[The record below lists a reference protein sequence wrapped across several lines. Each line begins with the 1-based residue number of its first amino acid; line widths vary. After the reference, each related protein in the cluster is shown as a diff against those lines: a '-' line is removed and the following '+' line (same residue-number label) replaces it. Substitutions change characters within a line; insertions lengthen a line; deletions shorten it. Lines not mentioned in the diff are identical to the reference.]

1 MVKKRSR
8 WKQEHR
14 ALALG
19 SAAVVLLAGG
29 WLWLLRGGVREAQG
43 PSIGGPFHLTATDG
57 TTITD
62 RDLRG
67 KYLLIYFGYTSC
79 EDVCQTTLNDVV
91 DALARM
97 GSRAARVQPIFITVD
112 PERDTP
118 QVMARYVASFGPNL
132 MGLRGSSD
140 AIAEVERTFRI
151 AITVVPDDHSPG
163 AYTID
168 HSAAL
173 YLMGPDG
180 RFLAA
185 IRADQGGK
193 AIAAE
198 VVRYVS

>member
-1 MVKKRSR
+1 MAPAV
-8 WKQEHR
+8 
-14 ALALG
+14 
-19 SAAVVLLAGG
+19 VVLLAGG
-29 WLWLLRGGVREAQG
+29 WLWLFGSAVREAQG
-43 PSIGGPFHLTATDG
+43 PSIGGPFQLTTSTG
-57 TTITD
+57 RTITD

-79 EDVCQTTLNDVV
+79 EDVCPTTLSDIV
-91 DALARM
+91 DALARL
-97 GSRAARVQPIFITVD
+97 GSRAVQMQPIFITVD

-118 QVMARYVASFGPNL
+118 QVMARYVASFGPDL
-132 MGLRGSSD
+132 IGLTGS
-140 AIAEVERTFRI
+140 AHETAAVARTFHV
-151 AITVVPDDHSPG
+151 ATSVVLDDHSPS

-198 VVRYVS
+198 VVRYLL